1 MMHYL
6 VFGTNNIPINVSAI
20 IGEWYG

>member
-6 VFGTNNIPINVSAI
+6 VFGTNNIPTNVSAI
-20 IGEWYG
+20 IREWNG